1 MDNKPKELTSKEIL
15 EIAATPDIQQMWGAR
30 NAEEMASILR
40 DDTFAVKFD
49 FHSGAPGY
57 VGDYF
62 IIQGDQLGVQ
72 ALELVRNEDG
82 AIKIV
87 NNRAHE

>member
-1 MDNKPKELTSKEIL
+1 MDNKPKELTAKEIM
-15 EIAATPDIQQMWGAR
+15 EIAAVPDVQQMWGAR

-40 DDTFAVKFD
+40 DDVFAVKFD

-72 ALELVRNEDG
+72 ALELIRNEAG
-82 AIKIV
+82 KIEII
-87 NNRAHE
+87 NNRHE